1 MGTCQTCQHRDPDD
15 SAGAPRPGDALAR
28 AASPPTSAGPG
39 SDCGSD
45 CGWTTAPRAGHHH
58 GPVPFTL
65 AHPAAVLPLAR
76 RPLVPAALVAGA
88 LSPDVP
94 YFLPLRRSADAWYEP
109 VVNATTTHS
118 WPGALTVAVPTAA
131 VLLGLWLLV
140 REPAR
145 TVLRPDTRPAGEGT
159 PRSGT
164 AVRVAWVAVSL
175 LLGVLTHVV
184 WDAFTHGDGV
194 IVRNVSWFREPLV
207 GDVPA
212 GRVLQHLSTVVGL
225 LVLAVW
231 AARAVTAWH
240 RGGGRL
246 RLDRA
251 RIAVVTALVVT
262 GVIGAVLGGTA
273 EAGSGP
279 EGVLSG
285 AAKAGLAASA
295 AAVLVAAAL
304 WWLLRARTV
313 VTPRSPR
320 PAGRR

>member
-1 MGTCQTCQHRDPDD
+1 M
-15 SAGAPRPGDALAR
+15 
-28 AASPPTSAGPG
+28 
-39 SDCGSD
+39 
-45 CGWTTAPRAGHHH
+45 
-58 GPVPFTL
+58 PFTL

-94 YFLPLRRSADAWYEP
+94 YVLPLRRSADAWYEP
-109 VVNATTTHS
+109 VVNATTTHG

-140 REPAR
+140 RAPAR
-145 TVLRPDTRPAGEGT
+145 TLLERDGRPAGEST
-159 PRSGT
+159 PAPGIAARG
-164 AVRVAWVAVSL
+164 AWVAVSL
-175 LLGVLTHVV
+175 MLGVLTHVL
-184 WDAFTHGDGV
+184 WDSFTHGDGAV
-194 IVRNVSWFREPLV
+194 VQHVSWLREPLV

-212 GRVLQHLSTVVGL
+212 GRVLQHLSTAAGL

-231 AARAVTAWH
+231 AARSVRAW
-240 RGGGRL
+240 RSGGGRL

-262 GVIGAVLGGTA
+262 GAAGAVLGGTGK
-273 EAGSGP
+273 AGSGL

-285 AAKAGLAASA
+285 SAKAGLAACA

-304 WWLLRARTV
+304 WWLLRAWTV